1 MRKNGICCTQ
11 TKKLELDKEN
21 QCYLHTSKR
30 AQAQWE
36 QYFLQIQTELE
47 LDEKKQV
54 FLTLKQK
61 IELNEEKK
69 AVFIVQTN
77 KNLSFTRKKKQHFLC
92 KQTETWASKGGEK
105 HHFLCTDKNFRLM
118 RKNIFHKDREISISH
133 NEEENS
139 KVKTS
144 SGSHKKNQT
153 RGDKITNK
161 IWKTHTSMNKSASLT
176 PVQGPSTVVCM
187 IVT

>member
-1 MRKNGICCTQ
+1 MRKSGICCTQ

-21 QCYLHTSKR
+21 QCYLRTSKR

-47 LDEKKQV
+47 LDEKRQV

-77 KNLSFTRKKKQHFLC
+77 KNLSFTRKKKQGISC
-92 KQTETWASKGGEK
+92 ANKQKLELHKVG
-105 HHFLCTDKNFRLM
+105 
-118 RKNIFHKDREISISH
+118 KNIISCAQT
-133 NEEENS
+133 
-139 KVKTS
+139 KTS
-144 SGSHKKNQT
+144 G
-153 RGDKITNK
+153 
-161 IWKTHTSMNKSASLT
+161 
-176 PVQGPSTVVCM
+176 
-187 IVT
+187 